1 MRIGGSFFMF
11 GHEGEKPVVGQ
22 ANGRSSR
29 FILQMWI
36 LLYGPRDNHSFL
48 VLREIIPTLRETAF
62 YVLMWA
68 SWSGRY
74 RSARHLFLLTNLY
87 CMNIFVGRLNHSIT
101 PLHLVLL
108 FGHFGEVERVNLIKD
123 RETGEFRKFGF
134 VQMKDAHDA

>member
-1 MRIGGSFFMF
+1 
-11 GHEGEKPVVGQ
+11 
-22 ANGRSSR
+22 
-29 FILQMWI
+29 MWI

-101 PLHLVLL
+101 PLHLELL

-134 VQMKDAHDA
+134 VQMKDAHDAQIAISKLDGARLEGASILVKPANERARA